1 MKKNQLIIA
10 VFLFIS
16 SFLLLTLAGLI
27 KLEHWNTFYMYMLL
41 FTGIA
46 LSLIS
51 LFYIY
56 INVKRQKDRLD

>member
-16 SFLLLTLAGLI
+16 SFLLLVLAGLM

-41 FTGIA
+41 YSGIA
-46 LSLIS
+46 QYFIS

-56 INVKRQKDRLD
+56 INVKRQKHRLD